1 MCWVLAVAAVEEVV
15 SVAPVVAAAVA
26 AQIVTVAVDVWAV
39 VEQTDSQ
46 VFLADS
52 GSC

>member
-1 MCWVLAVAAVEEVV
+1 MCWVLAAAAAVEVV

-26 AQIVTVAVDVWAV
+26 AQTVTVDVLAV
-39 VEQTDSQ
+39 VARTDSQ
-46 VFLADS
+46 VFLAGS